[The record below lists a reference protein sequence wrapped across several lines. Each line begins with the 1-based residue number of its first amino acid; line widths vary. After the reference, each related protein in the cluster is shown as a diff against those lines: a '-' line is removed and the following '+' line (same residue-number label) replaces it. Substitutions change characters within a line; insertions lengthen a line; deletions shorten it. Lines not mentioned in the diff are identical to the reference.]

1 MHRASVF
8 LLRKKYVSSE
18 VNLPI
23 SKGIWHFSLA
33 LVREP
38 PSKSVEIRRRTKKN
52 VEEPKNPS
60 KPVDA
65 KIFHFFAFF
74 GSLEA
79 GNQNLRIFV
88 SCYSQKHKNISM
100 AFTWK
105 LFGGQPSAS
114 SSLARLGADMKV
126 AGAVPLLLVVFKDN
140 LIKLRFCSMCFDW
153 NEHIQFL
160 RKLPYKG
167 YICHAFCS
175 NMWTFCKWMLENGT
189 EQGFQ
194 NVVVWNLGKGFA
206 LHGWSRVT
214 SETAPAAERGLVSLR
229 PEKTPQ
235 RP

>member
-1 MHRASVF
+1 MFLQKSICQYLKVF
-8 LLRKKYVSSE
+8 D
-18 VNLPI
+18 I
-23 SKGIWHFSLA
+23 FHWHWFGN
-33 LVREP
+33 P
-38 PSKSVEIRRRTKKN
+38 VEIRRNPSKNQKN

-194 NVVVWNLGKGFA
+194 NVVVWNLGKG
-206 LHGWSRVT
+206 LHFMAGQGQ
-214 SETAPAAERGLVSLR
+214 PLR
-229 PEKTPQ
+229 QPPPPSVAWFPWDLKKHLKDLK
-235 RP
+235 RKSNWLW